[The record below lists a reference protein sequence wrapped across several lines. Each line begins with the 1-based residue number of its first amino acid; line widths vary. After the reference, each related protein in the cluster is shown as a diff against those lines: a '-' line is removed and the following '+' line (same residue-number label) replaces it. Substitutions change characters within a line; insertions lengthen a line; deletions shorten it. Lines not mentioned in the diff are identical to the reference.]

1 MSTIEGHHEPGYI
14 YGNPKTH
21 KNLVD
26 PPLRPII
33 SQVGTVTYTTA
44 KKLNSIITPY
54 MQKRYMIDST
64 SEFIQIARTVRNP
77 KMIAS
82 LDVESLFTNA
92 PLLQTIDIIIESIYH
107 HPTLKAPRI
116 PPGILKDLLIL
127 CTTKTPFKTPD
138 NLLYQQ
144 IEGVGMGTPLGPR

>member
-1 MSTIEGHHEPGYI
+1 
-14 YGNPKTH
+14 
-21 KNLVD
+21 
-26 PPLRPII
+26 
-33 SQVGTVTYTTA
+33 
-44 KKLNSIITPY
+44 
-54 MQKRYMIDST
+54 MIDST

-82 LDVESLFTNA
+82 LDVESLFTNV
-92 PLLQTIDIIIESIYH
+92 PLLQTIDIITESVYH

-144 IEGVGMGTPLGPR
+144 IEGVSMGTPLGPTIANFYMCNLENSTFRDDISLKPPVYCRYIDDILLII